1 MINLSNVLKNINPL
15 HFSDYLVETG
25 WKEIKRKNP
34 LIRLFQFDDGTF
46 YQIIIPIDSSL
57 SDYQEAMYEAIKTL
71 SEKEKR
77 PIDKIIF
84 SLVNPNADVI
94 RIRFSSRSV
103 ELGNIP
109 FDNAIKL
116 YENAKKIIIAS
127 ALDLVEPQKYHRGK
141 MNEKI
146 NQFVSNCKFGQT
158 EFGSYVIS
166 IICPFQ
172 EESVKED
179 DRQITMFSP
188 TDKYSNSF
196 ARRVTTNIFNNIS
209 IIKEMIDSGDSKKL
223 YEEYNNYNIS
233 ANFLDA
239 LNGMGIGPEDD
250 FVEFMDDWDNST
262 KQTSNIQSDIVLSS
276 KYYAPITN
284 IINELKKSTYSDTI
298 IGRVTRL
305 DAAPATEDRS
315 FGCVTIAYIGTD
327 AKTHKIS
334 STLDLESYDKAILAH
349 KSGQYVKAIGEVS
362 TNGNKTILNCIS
374 FELL

>member
-196 ARRVTTNIFNNIS
+196 ARSFTTNIFNNIS
-209 IIKEMIDSGDSKKL
+209 IIKEISDSVDSNNL
-223 YEEYNNYNIS
+223 Y
-233 ANFLDA
+233 
-239 LNGMGIGPEDD
+239 
-250 FVEFMDDWDNST
+250 
-262 KQTSNIQSDIVLSS
+262 
-276 KYYAPITN
+276 
-284 IINELKKSTYSDTI
+284 
-298 IGRVTRL
+298 
-305 DAAPATEDRS
+305 
-315 FGCVTIAYIGTD
+315 
-327 AKTHKIS
+327 
-334 STLDLESYDKAILAH
+334 
-349 KSGQYVKAIGEVS
+349 
-362 TNGNKTILNCIS
+362 
-374 FELL
+374 